1 MATKSTPEKLAYQK
15 AYNAQPA
22 QKELGVERR
31 RERRHEIAAGKVAIG
46 DGTDIAHVKP
56 ASRGGKEVANNLK
69 VEAANKNRSWRAGEA
84 GYKVPVDKKK

>member
-1 MATKSTPEKLAYQK
+1 MAKSTPEKLAYQK

-46 DGTDIAHVKP
+46 DGEDIAHVKP
-56 ASRGGKEVANNLK
+56 ASRGGKTVASNLK
-69 VEAANKNRSWRAGEA
+69 VEPAAKNRGWRKGE
-84 GYKVPVDKKK
+84 GNYKVPVDK